1 MQNVD
6 IFYQCDGVT
15 SIEHI
20 EIEHGSTFSDL
31 KDLIAKKHNLK
42 GALLLFLEDG
52 DDPVN
57 EAEIICGQKNPAGI
71 KAHVHRC
78 RRIEVTVTYNGES
91 VEAAFPPSTTIARLK
106 KWAAEKKFGMTEE
119 EASEHVLQIAGT
131 HDRPAPNIHIGTLTD
146 CKKCK
151 IEFDLVPDERING

>member
-20 EIEHGSTFSDL
+20 EIEHGSTFSTL
-31 KDLIAKKHNLK
+31 KELIAAKHKLK

-52 DDPVN
+52 EDPVN
-57 EAEIICGQKNPAGI
+57 EADKICAKSNPAGI

-78 RRIEVTVTYNGES
+78 RRIGVTITFNGET
-91 VEAAFPPSTTIARLK
+91 VEAAFPPSATIARLK
-106 KWAAEKKFGMTEE
+106 KWAAEKKFDMTEE

-131 HDRPAPNIHIGTLTD
+131 HERPAPNIHIGALIE

-151 IEFDLVPDERING
+151 IAFDLVPDERING